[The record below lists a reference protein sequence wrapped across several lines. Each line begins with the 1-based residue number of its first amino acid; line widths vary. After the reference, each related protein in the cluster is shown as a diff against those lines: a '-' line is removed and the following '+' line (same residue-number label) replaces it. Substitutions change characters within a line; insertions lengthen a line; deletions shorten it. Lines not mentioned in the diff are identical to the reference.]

1 MLLVAFFLVTFLP
14 LRYFILI
21 AGKHF
26 TNFNK
31 IVLRKFKRG
40 KTYYKRRF
48 VGNMEACKIE
58 IRNFLSDNNYLK
70 G

>member
-1 MLLVAFFLVTFLP
+1 MLLLGFFLVTFLP
-14 LRYFILI
+14 IRYFILI
-21 AGKHF
+21 AGKY
-26 TNFNK
+26 NFMANF

-58 IRNFLSDNNYLK
+58 IKNFLSDNNYLK